1 MGKPAPDVKIL
12 PSAGMLLRGSV
23 AGGLAI
29 ILTVALAGTAFAA
42 ETPIVIESFTNAT
55 TTSLK
60 WALPTAP
67 TGINVA
73 CLTASSNSSQSPI
86 PGCGLPTPDPAG
98 AGALRLT
105 DAVGSEEGGVAF
117 TQTLPTTKGLDVSF
131 NSYQYGGSSAD
142 GIGFFLA
149 ATDPASPTPP
159 STIGSPGGDLGYS
172 SGTGTTGLEDGYLGV
187 GLDVYGNYSNSDF
200 DGTGCTDPSWV
211 GPSAVVPGQVTVRGP
226 GNGTTGYCPLT
237 SIAATDSGA
246 PQALDGGPSGTRA
259 GSRVPVEIAIN
270 PSASSLT
277 TTSGL
282 VVPAGAYVVAFTP
295 IGGAKRSFQGVLPTA
310 SNGEIP
316 SGTIPAAWINPNTGL
331 PYQLTMGWVGSTGGA
346 TDIHEITDAAVETL
360 SGKLPGL
367 DASLSV
373 EPAQTNG
380 IATYVLRASTVASGG
395 PETQSILVTD
405 MFPSSVSPRTSGAGG
420 TGWVCSV
427 SGQKDTCIYAVSG
440 ALPPGTMLPPLSMP
454 VTVDAPGG
462 TTISDV
468 AAVSSNDVFPLSV
481 RAAFVVPGVSVPLTG
496 AAQSSLASIPVGPML
511 ILAGGVLVGAEAGC
525 GIRRSLRRR
534 RAL

>member
-1 MGKPAPDVKIL
+1 
-12 PSAGMLLRGSV
+12 
-23 AGGLAI
+23 
-29 ILTVALAGTAFAA
+29 
-42 ETPIVIESFTNAT
+42 
-55 TTSLK
+55 
-60 WALPTAP
+60 
-67 TGINVA
+67 
-73 CLTASSNSSQSPI
+73 
-86 PGCGLPTPDPAG
+86 
-98 AGALRLT
+98 
-105 DAVGSEEGGVAF
+105 
-117 TQTLPTTKGLDVSF
+117 LDVSF

-149 ATDPASPTPP
+149 ATNPASPAPP

-172 SGTGTTGLEDGYLGV
+172 SGTGTTGLADGYLGV
-187 GLDVYGNYSNSDF
+187 GLDVYGNYTNSDF

-211 GPSAVVPGQVTVRGP
+211 GASSVVPGQVTVRGP

-237 SIAATDSGA
+237 STAATDSGA

-259 GSRVPVEIAIN
+259 GSKVPVEIAIN

-295 IGGAKRSFQGVLPTA
+295 IGGAKQSFHGALPTA

-316 SGTIPAAWINPNTGL
+316 GGTIPAAWINPKTGL

-346 TDIHEITDAAVETL
+346 TDIHEITDATADTL

-367 DASLSV
+367 AASLSV
-373 EPAQTNG
+373 QPAQTNA
-380 IATYVLRASTVASGG
+380 IATYVLHASTVASGG

-405 MFPSSVSPRTSGAGG
+405 TFPSSVSPHASGAGG

-427 SGQKDTCIYAVSG
+427 SGQKVTCTYAVST

-468 AAVSSNDVFPLSV
+468 AAVSSNDVFPVSV
-481 RAAFVVPGVSVPLTG
+481 RAAFVVAGVSVPSTG
-496 AAQSSLASIPVGPML
+496 AAQSLLASIPGGLML
-511 ILAGGVLVGAEAGC
+511 ILGGGALVGVEVGF
-525 GIRRSLRRR
+525 GIRRLLRRR